1 MNDTSKVLVAT
12 ISGVALGIA
21 AGLLIAPQSGKET
34 RDQLGE
40 QVKKAKKDIDGL
52 IAKTKTATAEATK
65 EAKAAANNIKSAAAK

>member
-21 AGLLIAPQSGKET
+21 AGLLVAPQSGKET

-65 EAKAAANNIKSAAAK
+65 EAKAANNIKSAATK